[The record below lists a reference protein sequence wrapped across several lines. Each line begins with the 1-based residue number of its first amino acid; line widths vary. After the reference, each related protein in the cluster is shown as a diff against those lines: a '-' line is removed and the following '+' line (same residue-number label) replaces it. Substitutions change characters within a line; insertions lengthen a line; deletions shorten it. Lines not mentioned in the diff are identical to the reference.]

1 MTYQPFVLIMMAGI
15 FGLSVLLAV
24 RVQTA
29 FKHRQ
34 QLWPRLIAA
43 TKEESGAAYSISYV
57 MVIPIYA
64 MLMCVIIETS
74 AFLPAKIGTFYSA
87 QAAGRTAAVWGSAT
101 DWDNAESKS
110 VAAGKRAFVPFASA
124 TQGLSFRAVSI
135 DAGKYVAAHKAFSGN
150 ASAKYLL
157 SKYGYTQSALDVAI
171 TKPASA
177 DDDIDVVVTYQ
188 FPFNVPGVARIFGQR
203 RSDGAYV
210 LPITSTVS
218 IASEHPQGVPVNQAN
233 PLGIGYGML
242 E

>member
-1 MTYQPFVLIMMAGI
+1 MYQSFEWIVIT
-15 FGLSVLLAV
+15 GLLGSSVLLAS
-24 RVQTA
+24 RLRDA
-29 FKHRQ
+29 FKRRRK
-34 QLWPRLIAA
+34 LWPKLVTAA
-43 TKEESGAAYSISYV
+43 KEEDGAAYSISYV
-57 MVIPIYA
+57 MVIPVYA

-74 AFLPAKIGTFYSA
+74 AFLPAKLGTIYSA
-87 QAAGRTAAVWGSAT
+87 QAAGRTAAVWESAT

-110 VAAGKRAFVPFASA
+110 IAAGKRAFVPFASA
-124 TQGLSFRAVSI
+124 TQGLSFRAVSA
-135 DAGKYVAAHKAFSGN
+135 DAGIYVAAHKAFSGD
-150 ASAKYLL
+150 ASTKYLL

-177 DDDIDVVVTYQ
+177 DDNIDVVVTYQ

-218 IASEHPQGVPVNQAN
+218 IANEHPQGVPVSQVN
-233 PLGIGYGML
+233 PLGIGYGRL